1 MAALVRSLGLPL
13 LDRSGKPHDI
23 QQLTSADVIAFYFS
37 AHWCPPCR
45 HFTPVL
51 KKFVETLQSN
61 GEQSLKVIFV
71 SSDQSEHDMWK
82 YMYDSHG
89 DWFALAYSCRDG
101 KERLERQYQVSGIP
115 QLVVIDAVGRQAVR
129 DARGEVMAASS
140 SSTQVL
146 TTYLGWKTAVGAT
159 PSAPVRYCHLSGS
172 PRTQRHPQR
181 VSLGSRACQ
190 RIPSRIC
197 GLQGAPE
204 HNGCE
209 GTVRGFDPQRQ
220 RYVVQLGEKSLSL
233 RAANL
238 LQLPVVQVRSGEDS
252 TEWFEAGIADF
263 DVDTGELIWEQDGKM
278 LRGRLGDPSAP
289 RLKAGTRIVVQGLQ
303 AETAK
308 QWNEHIGQVLE
319 YLVQVAPDAQ
329 LKIRPGNIRIFPLP

>member
-159 PSAPVRYCHLSGS
+159 PSAPVQ
-172 PRTQRHPQR
+172 PRPLHGELLPGLC
-181 VSLGSRACQ
+181 V
-190 RIPSRIC
+190 RIC